1 MKKKVFFLVFG
12 IGGVLLLASFVMSRE
27 QNNNKASLS
36 EAVSSTTENQ
46 TTYSFYKDDDIDGLS
61 NAEEVIFGSA
71 INVTDTD
78 GDGYLDGEE
87 VRNGYDPIKAGTA
100 RLSDRGN
107 LNTSIRYYIWLREE
121 KGISEFKTDQALLDE
136 FAIRYPEFMQISEI
150 QDSDIKLISQDNEE
164 SVRKY
169 LADLN
174 KIGLPEGLT
183 SYQEIV
189 KGYDETSNVL
199 IDDLLGKME
208 LVRLDFSYLE
218 TPLSAKEI
226 QRGYLTIVREFSSIF
241 SDLKSYHQNPIQ
253 VELNAK
259 KAQKLIDLAQE
270 IENIKLELI
279 RKYQIS

>member
-12 IGGVLLLASFVMSRE
+12 VGGVLLLATFVMSRE
-27 QNNNKASLS
+27 QGNNKASLG
-36 EAVSSTTENQ
+36 EAVSLSAENQ

-61 NAEEVIFGSA
+61 NAEEVIFGSS

-107 LNTSIRYYIWLREE
+107 LNTSIRYYTWLREE
-121 KGISEFKTDQALLDE
+121 KGISEFKIDQGLLDE
-136 FAIRYPEFMQISEI
+136 FANRYPELVQISEI

-199 IDDLLGKME
+199 IDDLLSKME
-208 LVRLDFSYLE
+208 LARLDFSYLE

-226 QRGYLTIVREFSSIF
+226 QKGYLTIVKEFSGIF

-259 KAQKLIDLAQE
+259 KAQKLIDLAQK

>member
-12 IGGVLLLASFVMSRE
+12 IGGVLLLASFVMSGG
-27 QNNNKASLS
+27 QDNNKASLG

-61 NAEEVIFGSA
+61 NAEEVIFGSS
-71 INVTDTD
+71 INVADTD
-78 GDGYLDGEE
+78 GDSYLDGEE

-100 RLSDRGN
+100 RLSDREN
-107 LNTSIRYYIWLREE
+107 LNTSIRYHIWLREE

-136 FAIRYPEFMQISEI
+136 FANRYPEFVQTSEI

-183 SYQEIV
+183 SYQEIA
-189 KGYDETSNVL
+189 KEYNETSNAL
-199 IDDLLGKME
+199 IDDLLGKIE
-208 LVRLDFSYLE
+208 LARLDFSYLE

-226 QRGYLTIVREFSSIF
+226 QKGYLTIVKEFSVIF
-241 SDLKSYHQNPIQ
+241 SDLKNYYQNPIQ
-253 VELNAK
+253 VELNIK
-259 KAQKLIDLAQE
+259 KAQKLIDLAQK
-270 IENIKLELI
+270 IEGIKLELI

>member
-27 QNNNKASLS
+27 QGNNKASLG
-36 EAVSSTTENQ
+36 EAVSLSAENQ

-61 NAEEVIFGSA
+61 NAEEVIFGSS

-121 KGISEFKTDQALLDE
+121 KGISEFKIDQGLLDE
-136 FAIRYPEFMQISEI
+136 FANRYPEFMQISEI
-150 QDSDIKLISQDNEE
+150 KDSDIKLISQDNEE

-189 KGYDETSNVL
+189 KEYDETSNVL

-208 LVRLDFSYLE
+208 LARLDFSYLE

-226 QRGYLTIVREFSSIF
+226 QKGYLTIVREFSSIF
-241 SDLKSYHQNPIQ
+241 SDLKNYHQNPIQ

-259 KAQKLIDLAQE
+259 KAQKLIDLAQK

>member
-12 IGGVLLLASFVMSRE
+12 IGGILLLASFVMSGG
-27 QNNNKASLS
+27 QDNKASLG
-36 EAVSSTTENQ
+36 EAVSSTAENQ
-46 TTYSFYKDDDIDGLS
+46 TTYSFYKDDDVDGLS
-61 NAEEVIFGSA
+61 NAEEVIFGSS

-100 RLSDRGN
+100 RLSDREN
-107 LNTSIRYYIWLREE
+107 LNASIRYYIWLREE
-121 KGISEFKTDQALLDE
+121 KGISEFKMDQGLLDE
-136 FAIRYPEFMQISEI
+136 FASRYPESVQIGEI

-189 KGYDETSNVL
+189 KGYDETSNAL
-199 IDDLLGKME
+199 IDDLLGKIE
-208 LVRLDFSYLE
+208 LARLDFSYLE

-226 QRGYLTIVREFSSIF
+226 QKGYLTIVREFSSIF
-241 SDLKSYHQNPIQ
+241 SDLKSYYQNPIQ
-253 VELNAK
+253 VELNIK
-259 KAQKLIDLAQE
+259 KAQKLIDLAQQ

>member
-27 QNNNKASLS
+27 QSNNKASLGD
-36 EAVSSTTENQ
+36 AVSSTTENQ

-61 NAEEVIFGSA
+61 NAEEVIFGSSIGA
-71 INVTDTD
+71 TDTD

-100 RLSDRGN
+100 RLSDREN
-107 LNTSIRYYIWLREE
+107 LGTSIRYYIWIREE
-121 KGISEFKTDQALLDE
+121 KGISEFKMDQGLLDE
-136 FAIRYPEFMQISEI
+136 FAIRYPEFAQISEI
-150 QDSDIKLISQDNEE
+150 QDGDIKLISQDNEE
-164 SVRKY
+164 SIRKY

-174 KIGLPEGLT
+174 KIGLPEGIT

-208 LVRLDFSYLE
+208 LAHLDFSYLE

-226 QRGYLTIVREFSSIF
+226 QRGYLTIVKEFSNIF
-241 SDLKSYHQNPIQ
+241 SDLKSYYQNPVQ
-253 VELNAK
+253 VELNIK
-259 KAQKLIDLAQE
+259 KAQKLIDLAQK